1 MFYKNY
7 TRFGILFYR
16 ILFFSTIFFVVPDIF
31 IYCCPIKIGID
42 YYSLENAFKQV
53 NYVLVSKSNPS

>member
-1 MFYKNY
+1 MRTVFRGSPFNY
-7 TRFGILFYR
+7 SYIQ
-16 ILFFSTIFFVVPDIF
+16 